1 MLQAVV
7 LKPLPGVA
15 DARAY
20 HFVEPRAETGTFPG
34 ACWLEYRDLA
44 ERLRSFRQ
52 LLAFRMVP
60 FNVGEAARTERTY
73 GLLVSGNYFSA
84 LGLRPA
90 VGRFFA
96 PGEADR
102 AGAEPVVVISYGYW
116 QAHFNGAADAIRRT
130 IRVNDRDLAV
140 VGVALEGFQGTTLGL
155 DFSLWVPATMAPALL
170 AGSPEL
176 ETRSVRGYEVMG
188 RLQSG
193 VEEAQAQAELDATM
207 RDLGRCFRRPTR
219 PWAAR

>member
-1 MLQAVV
+1 MTFLEHCIRDARHATRTILRMPVLSAVVILSFAVGIGVNVVVFSWLQAVV

-20 HFVEPRAETGTFPG
+20 QFVEPRAETGTFPG
-34 ACWLEYRDLA
+34 ASWLEYRDLA
-44 ERLRSFRQ
+44 ERLRSFRE

-90 VGRFFA
+90 LGRFFA

-102 AGAEPVVVISYGYW
+102 AGTEPVVEISYGYW
-116 QAHFNGAADAIRRT
+116 QAHFKRDRR
-130 IRVNDRDLAV
+130 RRPPDDSR
-140 VGVALEGFQGTTLGL
+140 QR
-155 DFSLWVPATMAPALL
+155 SRSRRSRRRPAGIPGDDPRARLL
-170 AGSPEL
+170 ALGASDDGAGAS
-176 ETRSVRGYEVMG
+176 R
-188 RLQSG
+188 RL
-193 VEEAQAQAELDATM
+193 T
-207 RDLGRCFRRPTR
+207 
-219 PWAAR
+219 